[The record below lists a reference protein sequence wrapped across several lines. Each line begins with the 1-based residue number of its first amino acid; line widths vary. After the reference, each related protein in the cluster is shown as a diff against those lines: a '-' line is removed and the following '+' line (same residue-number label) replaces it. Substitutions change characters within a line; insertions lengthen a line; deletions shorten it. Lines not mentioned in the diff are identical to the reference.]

1 MSLSII
7 PRMDTSGPPFAPQD
21 ALRRLPS
28 VDHVLNHPT
37 VAGLPGD
44 YPRAEVVAVVRAVLE
59 ERRRRLLAGEAVDC
73 DPPALALDI
82 RRCLQE
88 RSRPHLR
95 RVINATGIVLHTG
108 LGRAPLADEALAA
121 ISEAAAGYCNLEL
134 DLATGERG
142 DRYDHA
148 RDLLRELTGAEDALV
163 VNNNA
168 GATYLVLSTLAAD
181 RDVVVSRGQLVEIGG
196 QYRLPDIMAAARC
209 RLVEVGTTN
218 RTRIEDYERAL
229 SERTAL
235 LLHVHPSNYRV
246 VGFAEAPSI
255 RVLAAL
261 AQRHGVLA
269 VDDLGSGLLHRD
281 LPWPECPPAAPAGNR
296 GPRHWDEPCATE
308 SLAAGAALA
317 LFSGDK
323 LLGGPQAGVII
334 GRADLVAAVRRNP
347 LTRALRPDKLTLAAL
362 EATLRLYRDP
372 AVAVARVPS
381 WRLLSRPAAELARLA
396 DGLARGLRDALPGAT
411 VRATEG
417 VSEAGGGSLAT
428 IPFATWL
435 VQVRVPDVS
444 VERLAAELRQREVP
458 VIARLRDD
466 MLVLDV
472 RTLEGADVE
481 VLPAALAEAWEEARR

>member
-1 MSLSII
+1 
-7 PRMDTSGPPFAPQD
+7 MDTSGSPSASQD
-21 ALRRLPS
+21 RLRRLPS

-44 YPRAEVVAVVRAVLE
+44 YPRAEVVAVVRAVLA
-59 ERRRRLLAGEAVDC
+59 ERRRRLLAGETLDC

-82 RRCLQE
+82 RRLLQE
-88 RSRPHLR
+88 RGRPHLR
-95 RVINATGIVLHTG
+95 RVINATGVVLHTG
-108 LGRAPLADEALAA
+108 LGRAPLAEEALEA
-121 ISEAAAGYCNLEL
+121 ISEAAAGYCNLEF
-134 DLATGERG
+134 DLSTGERG

-148 RDLLRELTGAEDALV
+148 RDLLRELTGAADALV

-181 RDVVVSRGQLVEIGG
+181 RDVLVSRGQLVEIGG

-229 SERTAL
+229 SERTAV
-235 LLHVHPSNYRV
+235 LLHVHTSNYRV

-255 RVLAAL
+255 AALAAL
-261 AQRHGVLA
+261 ARRHGVLA
-269 VDDLGSGLLHRD
+269 VDDLGSGLLRRD
-281 LPWPECPPAAPAGNR
+281 LPWPEVPPGAPAGDR
-296 GPRHWDEPCATE
+296 GPRSWDEPCVTE
-308 SLAAGAALA
+308 SLAAGADLA

-323 LLGGPQAGVII
+323 LLGGPQAGLIV
-334 GRADLVAAVRRNP
+334 GRADLVAAARRNP

-372 AVAVARVPS
+372 SVAVRRVPT

-396 DGLARGLRDALPGAT
+396 EGLARGLREALPGAT
-411 VRATEG
+411 VRAGEG

-428 IPFATWL
+428 VPFATWL

-444 VERLAAELRQREVP
+444 VERLAAELRRREVP
-458 VIARLRDD
+458 VIARRRDD

-472 RTLEGADVE
+472 RTLEPADIEALPGAV
-481 VLPAALAEAWEEARR
+481 AAAWEEARS